1 MDVFEYMQFT
11 TKIAVLKINKNIS
24 TSFLTPF
31 EIEELSAIKNTR
43 RRKEYIAIRN
53 LKNHLFGKTPILYN
67 QHGAPTID
75 LEKNISISHSKEY
88 AVIAYSEKH
97 PVGVDIEEENRDVS
111 LIEKKFISKEEHRKL
126 SHEKG
131 NSIKIWCIKE
141 ALYKLHQKKRLDFIT
156 DLSCEKINEN
166 IWKGT
171 IRLDKKKEHLFFLKK
186 FKNHIICF
194 NFEQR

>member
-24 TSFLTPF
+24 TSFLTPY

-53 LKNHLFGKTPILYN
+53 LRTHLFGKIPIIYN

-88 AVIAYSEKH
+88 AVIAYSNKH
-97 PVGVDIEEENRDVS
+97 LVGVDIEEENRDVS
-111 LIEKKFISKEEHRKL
+111 LIEKKFISKEEHLKF
-126 SHEKG
+126 SHEKE

-141 ALYKLHQKKRLDFIT
+141 ALYKLHQKKRLNFIK

-171 IRLDKKKEHLFFLKK
+171 IRVDQKKEHLFFIKK

-194 NFEQR
+194 NFEER